1 MRVSTHALSEMG
13 NYRKKTSVYR
23 LGTKVVSKLVL
34 FVKLTISTETVF
46 WSLQSFGFQNIHR
59 ISKLRVQEFV
69 EQVQSVLLPEMCQ
82 MQDYNIRLKP
92 KIWAG
97 SVHSPVKDVLS

>member
-1 MRVSTHALSEMG
+1 VLNVRPNVICWDEKRILLGSALSGQKNVVVSMRVSTHALSEMG

-46 WSLQSFGFQNIHR
+46 
-59 ISKLRVQEFV
+59 
-69 EQVQSVLLPEMCQ
+69 
-82 MQDYNIRLKP
+82 
-92 KIWAG
+92 
-97 SVHSPVKDVLS
+97 